1 MEQRLRVSLLLQ
13 LYGAFLTERQRTALE
28 LHYDQ
33 DFSLAEVAE
42 LSGISRQGVYDA
54 IHRGENLLE
63 DAEKRLG
70 LLGRVLDIRQRLTA
84 LDEAVES
91 IPQTEQSAQALRI
104 VKAQLKDWMDVWE
117 AEYGL

>member
-91 IPQTEQSAQALRI
+91 IPQTAQSAQALRA